1 MKIRIVNKK
10 DPSNIVSMDMSK
22 ILMMHQF
29 RENHNKD
36 VILSVTMPG
45 MDAPLYYPDY
55 EWTFQ
60 QVQVSMAHK
69 VSYVNRNIPEIVT
82 LYAIND

>member
-36 VILSVTMPG
+36 VTLSVTMPG
-45 MDAPLYYPDY
+45 MNAPLYYSDY

-69 VSYVNRNIPEIVT
+69 VSYVNRTISEIVT
-82 LYAIND
+82 LYEMV